1 MAERICPVFIG
12 YLLLSP
18 FRKISQ
24 NPYKILN
31 RFLKP
36 GMNVLDFGSA
46 MGFFSIPIA
55 HMVNPDGKVICVDIQ
70 EKMLTVLQKRAK
82 RAGVSNLIETHICTN
97 DSVKL
102 ERYHGKID
110 FILAFAVAHE
120 VPDQN
125 FMFSE
130 LYKVLKPK
138 GKLLFAEPSGHISK
152 IDFKNSV
159 SIALKNNFVEVEL
172 LNIRRSYSILFGKS

>member
-1 MAERICPVFIG
+1 MAEKICPVFIG
-12 YLLLSP
+12 YFLLSP

-46 MGFFSIPIA
+46 MGFFSIPMA

-97 DSVKL
+97 DSIKL

-138 GKLLFAEPSGHISK
+138 GKLLFVEPSGHISE

-159 SIALKNNFVEVEL
+159 SIALKNNFVEAEL
-172 LNIRRSYSILFGKS
+172 LNIRRSYSILFEKS